1 MNVSKTQL
9 NCSQTISETPP
20 PIVPQAAPKS
30 LVINQII
37 VLQLVATKKLQLN

>member
-1 MNVSKTQL
+1 MHVSKTQL
-9 NCSQTISETPP
+9 NCSQNISEIPS

-37 VLQLVATKKLQLN
+37 VLQLVATNKLQLN